1 MGVVRVL
8 IADNNIELCRI
19 LEEFLNRQQDM
30 DVIGLAYNGEQALE
44 KIQEFLPDVVILDL
58 TMPQLD
64 GIGVMER
71 LQTMD
76 LEHRPKII
84 ILTAFAKDD
93 MVRLLT
99 HMGADYFVVKPFDLE
114 VLVDRIR
121 QFAPNS
127 DLTMKEE
134 RSAYYATQGSQP
146 EILITELLHHMGV
159 PPHFKGYTYLREAVL
174 MVCRNRRLMGGGL
187 SKELYPRLAEK
198 YDTTVGGVEAAIRN
212 AINSAW
218 RKGNKEFVEGLTGS
232 LSWPEAEER
241 LPTNSLVIAKLADRI
256 SLEMRAG

>member
-1 MGVVRVL
+1 VVRIL

-30 DVIGLAYNGEQALE
+30 EVIGLAYNGEQALE
-44 KIQEFLPDVVILDL
+44 KIQEALPDVVILDL

-71 LQTMD
+71 LQSME
-76 LEHRPKII
+76 LSRRPRII

-99 HMGADYFVVKPFDLE
+99 DMGADYFIVKPFDLE

-121 QFAPNS
+121 QFAPHS
-127 DLTMKEE
+127 DLTFVKEDK
-134 RSAYYATQGSQP
+134 SSYYASHGHEP

-198 YDTTVGGVEAAIRN
+198 YGTTVGGVEAAIRN

-232 LSWPEAEER
+232 LSWPEAEDR

-256 SLEMRAG
+256 SLELRAG

>member
-1 MGVVRVL
+1 MVRVL

-127 DLTMKEE
+127 DLAMKEE

-198 YDTTVGGVEAAIRN
+198 YSTTVGGVEAAIRN

>member
-1 MGVVRVL
+1 MVRVL

-76 LEHRPKII
+76 LDHRPKII

-127 DLTMKEE
+127 DLAMKEE

-198 YDTTVGGVEAAIRN
+198 YSTTVGGVEAAIRN

>member
-1 MGVVRVL
+1 MVRVL

-76 LEHRPKII
+76 LDHRPKII

-159 PPHFKGYTYLREAVL
+159 PPHFNGYTYLREAVL

-187 SKELYPRLAEK
+187 WKELYPRLAEK
-198 YDTTVGGVEAAIRN
+198 YSTTVGGVEAAIRN